1 MNLRRAE
8 LCACRPLSHVVWAG
22 HMRNY
27 RHVFIGAALAG
38 LTAQPA
44 IAGSLTRGEQ
54 TVCQSLLMCMD
65 IVTRHDATEFDY
77 AVLTEEF
84 RRFGPKGRAALLDGL
99 NGAKATPD
107 MAILLAETGPPS
119 AEEFEVIDK
128 MWAGPKAALVTP
140 LLQDITLAN
149 RNRWVAGLSH
159 PDESVRV
166 FSRRLYRMDDALMAA
181 PFSAEQI
188 SIILKDM
195 SGSPSGLNAAL
206 LSKLP
211 AAGHEAEFE
220 ALLLKGFNFAVLNS
234 AYEGLYRN
242 NPSKAFQALMI
253 AMRSAETP
261 QQIGNLGGLIAYR
274 HQNRPDGFYGKF
286 AVELSGDPKAPPQ
299 ARAVALDA
307 WFKVM
312 AEKQTSRSA
321 LAPLP
326 EMTPQRREAL
336 NVLLIKGAADVD
348 SYARVLDEINSPII
362 QPAIDQIW
370 RYAERQNLVSRVSIL
385 NAALDTP
392 LEDLALQDALT
403 SRDKSLL
410 LAGMKVAQTKPQFLT
425 SIQRLEDHPLVAVAV
440 AARLAQQGR
449 FKGEGGGGAFFDA
462 KQSAFQ
468 AAARCRLNAFDIQDL
483 VNQMPFFDAAPVNTT
498 DAWVKRVTR
507 KKLNAAHP
515 TKSGWLAAYYQGAQ
529 NGALVY
535 FDNQTG
541 EGKRVGNFR
550 SPFAILPDR
559 PLRLGER
566 TDTFW
571 IVDSA
576 GHMGDRQDL
585 YQLKITGDN
594 FDVRRVV
601 ELPDD
606 PRAVSLTN
614 NGDILVSF
622 DFDERRDVQPPLRI
636 TSDGQ
641 IFLACRSGN

>member
-8 LCACRPLSHVVWAG
+8 LCACRLLSHVVWAG
-22 HMRNY
+22 YMRNY
-27 RHVFIGAALAG
+27 RHIFIGAALTG
-38 LTAQPA
+38 LTAQAA

-54 TVCQSLLMCMD
+54 TVCQSLRMCMD
-65 IVTRHDATEFDY
+65 IVTRHDASEFDY

-84 RRFGPKGRAALLDGL
+84 RRFGLKGRAALLDSL
-99 NGAKATPD
+99 NGTKATPD
-107 MAILLAETGPPS
+107 MAILLAETGLPS

-128 MWAGPKAALVTP
+128 IWAGPKAALVTP

-220 ALLLKGFNFAVLNS
+220 ALLLKGFNFAVLNA

-242 NPSKAFQALMI
+242 NPSKAFQALMA

-286 AVELSGDPKAPPQ
+286 AVEFSGDPKAPPQ

-307 WFKVM
+307 WFKLMEQRPKSKSV
-312 AEKQTSRSA
+312 
-321 LAPLP
+321 LPFVP
-326 EMTPQRREAL
+326 EMSPVRLEAL
-336 NVLLIKGAADVD
+336 NVLLTKGAANIET
-348 SYARVLDEINSPII
+348 YAGVLDEINTPTVH
-362 QPAIDQIW
+362 PAIDIIW
-370 RYAERQNLVSRVSIL
+370 RYAESHNLASRSSIL
-385 NAALDTP
+385 KAALDTP

-403 SRDKSLL
+403 SSDESLL
-410 LAGMKVAQTKPQFLT
+410 LVGIKSGQAKPNFAL
-425 SIQRLEDHPLVAVAV
+425 SIQKLEDHPLLTVAV
-440 AARLAQQGR
+440 AARLAKRG
-449 FKGEGGGGAFFDA
+449 KYEDEVAFSRA
-462 KQSAFQ
+462 VKSAQ
-468 AAARCRLNAFDIQDL
+468 MNSTRCRVKAFDIQDL
-483 VNQMPFFDAAPVNTT
+483 VNQMPFFDAAPVNTK
-498 DAWVKRVTR
+498 DDWVKRVTR

-515 TKSGWLAAYYQGAQ
+515 TKSGWLASYYQGPR

-541 EGKRVGNFR
+541 EGKRVGDFR

-585 YQLKITGDN
+585 YRLKITGDN

-606 PRAVSLTN
+606 PRAVSLAN

-622 DFDERRDVQPPLRI
+622 DFDERRDVQPPLQI
-636 TSDGQ
+636 ASDGQ
-641 IFLACRSGN
+641 MFLACGSGN